1 MNFTKLLAILIIRYM
16 ILGIM
21 DKNKEIRSAGL
32 KVTDARR
39 SILRLLETHPHSHLS
54 AYDVHQQLFEKK
66 KSVGIATVYRVLN
79 QFVEAGICVRH
90 NFETGQSLYEL
101 APDIHHDHMVC
112 LSTGMVTEFED
123 KLIEERQKKMAAEKG
138 YKIIDHNLILFVEP
152 ID

>member
-1 MNFTKLLAILIIRYM
+1 
-16 ILGIM
+16 M

-32 KVTDARR
+32 KVTRARI
-39 SILRLLETHPHSHLS
+39 SVFKLLETHPHSHLS
-54 AYDVHQQLFEKK
+54 AYDIHQQLVDKE

-123 KLIEERQKKMAAEKG
+123 KLIEERQKKMAAEQG
-138 YKIIDHNLILFVEP
+138 YKIIDHSLILYVEP

>member
-1 MNFTKLLAILIIRYM
+1 
-16 ILGIM
+16 M
-21 DKNKEIRSAGL
+21 DKNEEIRSAGL
-32 KVTDARR
+32 KVTRARR
-39 SILRLLETHPHSHLS
+39 SVFKLLETHPHSHLS
-54 AYDVHQQLFEKK
+54 AYDIHQQLFDKE

-112 LSTGMVTEFED
+112 LSTGTVTEFED
-123 KLIEERQKKMAAEKG
+123 QLIEKRQQKMAAEQG
-138 YKIIDHNLILFVEP
+138 YKIIDHSLVLYVEP

>member
-1 MNFTKLLAILIIRYM
+1 
-16 ILGIM
+16 M
-21 DKNKEIRSAGL
+21 DKNEEIRSAGL
-32 KVTDARR
+32 KVTRARR
-39 SILRLLETHPHSHLS
+39 SVFKLLETHPHSHLS
-54 AYDVHQQLFEKK
+54 AFDIHQQLFDKE

-123 KLIEERQKKMAAEKG
+123 KLIEERQKKMAAEQG
-138 YKIIDHNLILFVEP
+138 YKIIDHSLILYVEP

>member
-1 MNFTKLLAILIIRYM
+1 
-16 ILGIM
+16 M

-32 KVTDARR
+32 KVTHARR
-39 SILRLLETHPHSHLS
+39 SVLKLLETHPHSHLS
-54 AYDVHQQLFEKK
+54 AYDVHQQLFDKE

-79 QFVEAGICVRH
+79 HFVEAGICVRH

-112 LSTGMVTEFED
+112 LSTGMVIEFED
-123 KLIEERQKKMAAEKG
+123 ELIEERQKKMAAEKG
-138 YKIIDHNLILFVEP
+138 YKIIDHSLVLYVEP

>member
-1 MNFTKLLAILIIRYM
+1 
-16 ILGIM
+16 M

-32 KVTDARR
+32 KVTRARI
-39 SILRLLETHPHSHLS
+39 SVFKLLETHPHSHLS
-54 AYDVHQQLFEKK
+54 AYDIHQQLFDKE

-123 KLIEERQKKMAAEKG
+123 KLIEERQQKIAAEKG
-138 YKIIDHNLILFVEP
+138 YKIIDHSHILYVEP